1 MALADTISS
10 LGTSIINLVNKRAK
24 CDLSNIN
31 SDGEDV
37 IRALAGGTGVPTGT
51 VIAYMGTTVPDGFL
65 LMDGRV
71 LSQETYADLYSVVGV
86 SQLPSGATESSGVY
100 TWTSGGITYSTGA
113 GTDDATHKYKMFAI
127 ADMTD
132 GRYLMGSTV
141 AGSRGAAMLPD
152 LYFDLAFRR
161 MKNGSSSNFYSHN
174 FREYASSADTSGYS
188 YSAFDSGSTKTKQG
202 IEWLASA
209 SQVSGTKVY
218 GKGNYVRPLNCACK
232 FIISY

>member
-1 MALADTISS
+1 
-10 LGTSIINLVNKRAK
+10 
-24 CDLSNIN
+24 
-31 SDGEDV
+31 
-37 IRALAGGTGVPTGT
+37 
-51 VIAYMGTTVPDGFL
+51 
-65 LMDGRV
+65 
-71 LSQETYADLYSVVGV
+71 
-86 SQLPSGATESSGVY
+86 
-100 TWTSGGITYSTGA
+100 
-113 GTDDATHKYKMFAI
+113 
-127 ADMTD
+127 
-132 GRYLMGSTV
+132 
-141 AGSRGAAMLPD
+141 MLPD

-161 MKNGSSSNFYSHN
+161 MKNGSNSNSYSNN